1 MNNDFEILIHIDKA
15 NDLVYNSSEI
25 FVDINLLEI
34 NRKTR
39 VKEDSRWKEYRL
51 FWEEYQNPQN
61 YPDTQDSPQSTN
73 QTV

>member
-25 FVDINLLEI
+25 FVDINLLEM

-61 YPDTQDSPQSTN
+61 YPDTQDSPQSTS